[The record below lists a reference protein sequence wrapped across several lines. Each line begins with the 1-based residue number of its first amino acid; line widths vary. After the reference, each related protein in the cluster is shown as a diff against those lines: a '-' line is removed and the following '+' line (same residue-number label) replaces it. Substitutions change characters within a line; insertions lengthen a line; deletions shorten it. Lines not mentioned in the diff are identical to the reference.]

1 MAMEIDISELAKINS
16 IIEHDRTDATYKY
29 ALLRA
34 VVDTCQKNR
43 NLVITNAIDDYPE
56 KSCEEINCGEINCE
70 GSNCEGSNCEG
81 SNCGEI
87 NCDEVTIPI
96 GILIEKWIFYYYPLI
111 ESETFIPQKRGEP
124 DGKHALLFRP
134 QFEKLIEYYRSRGGF
149 SAFYRD
155 YTTGT
160 IPDEIFPEFLSLVKD
175 IRKTIADQPMKYLGR
190 SYSSEYYSVFT
201 PQRPLPAIK
210 AEHAKDRSKLVRSG
224 GYFTMSAGL
233 AAVFEYFGAFISG
246 EEGLLKKWASFSSA
260 QDKSG
265 LVNEAMI
272 IEVLTVSPETER
284 AVSEA
289 KSTYTSLF
297 ENGYK
302 PECVWSGKRIHDTES
317 MAVDHMIP
325 FSVWKNNDLW
335 NLLPA
340 LNSVNSKKSDKIPSP
355 ALIEKRSDAI
365 TGYWE
370 ILHENYPVRF
380 EKEISVSLMRN
391 SGSDRMEDAV
401 ISLVKTCQYLTEI
414 RGFEAFNG

>member
-43 NLVITNAIDDYPE
+43 NLVIANATGDYPE
-56 KSCEEINCGEINCE
+56 NSCE
-70 GSNCEGSNCEG
+70 
-81 SNCGEI
+81 EI

-96 GILIEKWIFYYYPLI
+96 GIIIEKWIFYYYPLI

-134 QFEKLIEYYRSRGGF
+134 QFEKLTDYYQCKGGL

-155 YTTGT
+155 YSAGN
-160 IPDEIFPEFLSLVKD
+160 IPDEIFPVFLSLVKD

-190 SYSSEYYSVFT
+190 SYSNEYYSVFT
-201 PQRPLPAIK
+201 PVRPLPAIK
-210 AEHAKDRSKLVRSG
+210 KEHAKDRSRLVRSG
-224 GYFTMSAGL
+224 GCFTMSAGL

-265 LVNEAMI
+265 LVNEAVVL
-272 IEVLTVSPETER
+272 EVLTVSPETER
-284 AVSEA
+284 AVHEA
-289 KSTYTSLF
+289 KNTYNSLF

-302 PECVWSGKRIHDTES
+302 PECVWSGKVIPDTES
-317 MAVDHMIP
+317 MAVDHMVP

-340 LNSVNSKKSDKIPSP
+340 LNSVNSRKSDRIPSP
-355 ALIEKRSDAI
+355 ALIERRSDAI
-365 TGYWE
+365 TGYWD

-391 SGSDRMEDAV
+391 SGSDRMDDCVTA
-401 ISLVKTCQYLTEI
+401 LADTCEYLTEI
-414 RGFEAFNG
+414 RGFEVFEG